1 MICQQCHKRAEQPL
15 ELYDGGWACPHCKH
29 EMMSAFSAFSVTAEN
44 EELFTLSERSY
55 YRWLTNARRGQEGRT
70 WLDKAVELCRESAR
84 LGNPLAV
91 TRLGYYYDK
100 DYVEENR
107 SEAVRCRIAY
117 AYYSAVCFS
126 DAELK
131 VQEGVLG
138 RYEWKQ
144 IRVRAAE
151 MMLNMLAFAPE
162 ELTALDKFNFAYNR
176 SRVRAK
182 LGIDTAA
189 ERVEPMRV
197 GRDRQAFETLYSC
210 FAKQRA
216 PLFEKIRMGRRRE
229 QNREQARRSGREQ
242 RQSRLPGRVSLK
254 GNPQKERSGWTIP
267 DLCRAGSLF
276 LLLILVLLGLTSIN
290 RYPDMKE
297 IAGLFANAAK
307 SLWGDGG
314 EQAVLAERDGQS
326 ALVVEEG
333 SLQEEALVEEAVP
346 DEGTGEEEEL
356 LVAEDGQVVWRIG
369 GEEASSA
376 ETPSVSAADAKETV
390 SGETIQED
398 PPQGQGGSEE
408 VKVREGNSQQQESEP
423 SSDEEASFLET
434 EEGQEGAREETAQQA
449 ISRPVT
455 YVVKKGDSL
464 AQIARKFYG
473 NTSRLQEICTL
484 NEIEDPDQIRP
495 GQNILLP

>member
-1 MICQQCHKRAEQPL
+1 MICQQCHKKVETPL

-29 EMMSAFSAFSVTAEN
+29 GLMSAFSDFSVTREN

-55 YRWLTNARRGQEGRT
+55 YRWLTNARRGQEGRA

-197 GRDRQAFETLYSC
+197 GRDRQTFETLYSC

-216 PLFEKIRMGRRRE
+216 PLFGIFRLSGEELKRLFGMSVGNRFDACRM
-229 QNREQARRSGREQ
+229 
-242 RQSRLPGRVSLK
+242 
-254 GNPQKERSGWTIP
+254 
-267 DLCRAGSLF
+267 
-276 LLLILVLLGLTSIN
+276 
-290 RYPDMKE
+290 
-297 IAGLFANAAK
+297 
-307 SLWGDGG
+307 
-314 EQAVLAERDGQS
+314 AERGLYLGII
-326 ALVVEEG
+326 ACG
-333 SLQEEALVEEAVP
+333 R
-346 DEGTGEEEEL
+346 GGG
-356 LVAEDGQVVWRIG
+356 VAEDGGTFTALRNRARIG
-369 GEEASSA
+369 QVLVETEDGASLCLYFFNESGGHRFFGRYGLGAIRKALEANRFA
-376 ETPSVSAADAKETV
+376 LVKRLIDDGGRMDYTFLDDDVYLYKTTARGGADA
-390 SGETIQED
+390 
-398 PPQGQGGSEE
+398 
-408 VKVREGNSQQQESEP
+408 
-423 SSDEEASFLET
+423 
-434 EEGQEGAREETAQQA
+434 
-449 ISRPVT
+449 
-455 YVVKKGDSL
+455 VKKLINAVCEGEN
-464 AQIARKFYG
+464 G
-473 NTSRLQEICTL
+473 
-484 NEIEDPDQIRP
+484 
-495 GQNILLP
+495 